1 MRDGNHVYPIYDWAV
16 EDIVL
21 RLPMRDGNLPVSIE
35 TMVGTR
41 VLRLPMRDGNSPSMS
56 QAPTPATS
64 S

>member
-41 VLRLPMRDGNSPSMS
+41 VLRLPMRDGNSWSNQGDVVLDPSS
-56 QAPTPATS
+56 
-64 S
+64 